1 VIESLRS
8 ELSELEELLGLDLD
22 SEMQKEVSEK
32 LEELE
37 KKVEEKEKIFYLS
50 GKWDGKDAIVEIHS
64 GAGGRDAEDWVAMLK
79 RMYFRYFRKVGYS
92 VKTISASYGEGG
104 GPEGRIGIK
113 HISFRVSNSHV
124 YGHLKKEAG
133 VHRLVRISP
142 FSDKDMRHTSFAKVE
157 VLPHFNLKD
166 IEVDLKDED
175 LQVDTYRASGPGG
188 QHVNRR
194 ETAVRVTHEPTGIT
208 VSSQSERSQAK
219 NKAEALAVLKSKIY
233 KKKEESRKEKLSE
246 VRDDS
251 SASWGN
257 QIRNYVLHPYKLV
270 KDTRT
275 GLETSDPE
283 SVLEG
288 DLDQFIEA
296 EIKLNQ

>member
-1 VIESLRS
+1 VIESLKS
-8 ELSELEELLGLDLD
+8 EISELEELLSLDLD
-22 SEMQKEVSEK
+22 AEMQKEVSKKLDE
-32 LEELE
+32 LEERV
-37 KKVEEKEKIFYLS
+37 KEKEKLFYLS
-50 GKWDGKDAIVEIHS
+50 GKWDDKDAIVEIHS
-64 GAGGRDAEDWVAMLK
+64 GAGGRDAEDWAAMLK
-79 RMYFRYFRKVGYS
+79 RMYFRYCEKAGYS
-92 VKTISASYGEGG
+92 VKTITTSYGEGG

-124 YGHLKKEAG
+124 YGHLKKESG

-194 ETAVRVTHEPTGIT
+194 ETAVRITHAPSEIT

-219 NKAEALAVLKSKIY
+219 NKVEALAILKSKLH
-233 KKKEESRKEKLSE
+233 KKKEEDRKEKLNE
-246 VRDDS
+246 ARDDT

-275 GLETSDPE
+275 DLETSDPE
-283 SVLEG
+283 AVLEG